1 MDWIDLAQNKD
12 PVFRKLRERLEVL
25 GVNERIILKWTFK
38 KWDDGMDWID
48 LAQNKDPNFRNL

>member
-25 GVNERIILKWTFK
+25 GVNERIILKWIFK
-38 KWDDGMDWID
+38 K
-48 LAQNKDPNFRNL
+48 